1 MPLPMPLLAP
11 VTMTECPSIEFS
23 MRPSLPC
30 ERGFSPAMERAVM
43 REIWALRDQPC
54 HVYMQNGR
62 KLAAALANAWSVAPG
77 LLIIIAPLVR
87 YIGRPKPCW
96 IGIQAI
102 AVNPIKR
109 AIFQLDLDSPAPAVI

>member
-1 MPLPMPLLAP
+1 
-11 VTMTECPSIEFS
+11 
-23 MRPSLPC
+23 
-30 ERGFSPAMERAVM
+30 
-43 REIWALRDQPC
+43 
-54 HVYMQNGR
+54 MQNGR